1 MKLVLSKLAV
11 SVSQGCNLPRV
22 GDTTRMRVLHVCL
35 LLVATISYYI
45 SLNMYFL
52 TSTFYFLNFMWS
64 LKVSISLFF
73 FFLLGF
79 LPEIKGASFEWC
91 STGAVIDI
99 LCSFLLGIIVSL

>member
-1 MKLVLSKLAV
+1 MS
-11 SVSQGCNLPRV
+11 P
-22 GDTTRMRVLHVCL
+22 TRGNDL
-35 LLVATISYYI
+35 LL
-45 SLNMYFL
+45 YF
-52 TSTFYFLNFMWS
+52 FKYVFLN
-64 LKVSISLFF
+64 IDILFFEFHVVIKGFDLFVF